1 MCRHFSLRL
10 WIPRY
15 SPLVWQQIAGKMRV
29 MYYVCWS
36 RNYVLL
42 EVCFAAHCRSFIV
55 AVIRPRSLFSSPP
68 FRSLRSGNCI
78 MNGALLSAQ
87 RLTPEP
93 FPFRLTSTTER
104 RREKNLFTRLRFFFC
119 GATTAVE
126 SLAISYTS
134 TNPIRMRII
143 VESEQ
148 WSEAAEE
155 KQIAHRAKKRLKTQ
169 WHK

>member
-104 RREKNLFTRLRFFFC
+104 RREKKTFSLGSVFFLRRNN
-119 GATTAVE
+119 GRRE
-126 SLAISYTS
+126 SCHILHEYEPDKNENYCRKWTMERSGRRKADRTPSK
-134 TNPIRMRII
+134 
-143 VESEQ
+143 
-148 WSEAAEE
+148 EAS
-155 KQIAHRAKKRLKTQ
+155 
-169 WHK
+169 